1 MAERTRGVST
11 SASLLLIFF
20 GITIAFGS
28 LYTVGAN
35 AVDRV
40 GGAYGGQLAQQ
51 EAVATTDVTV
61 TAAALA
67 DGTVTVN
74 ATNDGDR
81 ALALTETDLL
91 VDGELLADWQANATV
106 AGDPNTDTDL
116 WLPGQTLTVE
126 LETTGDRVVLVTD
139 VGVGDGRGVS
149 G

>member
-1 MAERTRGVST
+1 MAERARAVST

-20 GITIAFGS
+20 GTTIAFGS
-28 LYTVGAN
+28 LYTAGTN

-51 EAVATTDVTV
+51 EAVAATDVTV
-61 TAAALA
+61 TAATPA

-81 ALALTETDLL
+81 TLALAETDLL
-91 VDGELLADWQANATV
+91 VDGRLVADWQANATV
-106 AGDPNTDTDL
+106 AGDPDTGL

-139 VGVGDGRGVS
+139 IGVGDGREVS